1 MAEVSSVPPLLS
13 GNLAFFFDL
22 DGTLAEIKPHPD
34 QVYIP
39 AAVRTLLQKMSVM
52 SDGALALISGRSM
65 AELDKLATPFHF
77 PLAGVHGAERRDIND
92 KTHIVTLP
100 EPMVGALHQYLND
113 ALTLLPGT
121 ELEPKGM
128 AFALHYRQAPEAK
141 EAIFALAQEM
151 IQRYPELA
159 LQPGKCVVELKP
171 LGIDKGAAIRAFM
184 QEAPFAGRT
193 PLFIGDDLTD
203 EAGFKQVNALG
214 GLTIKV
220 GSGETIA
227 NHRLANVRMVYH
239 WLGKLTQHIEQQKP
253 DILRG
258 ENYESLSGSL

>member
-52 SDGALALISGRSM
+52 SNGALALISGRSM
-65 AELDKLATPFHF
+65 SELDRLATPFHF

-92 KTHIVTLP
+92 KTHVVTLP
-100 EPMVGALHQYLND
+100 EPVVKALQQQLSE
-113 ALTLLPGT
+113 ALLPFPGT
-121 ELEPKGM
+121 EIEAKGM
-128 AFALHYRQAPEAK
+128 AFALHYRHAPEAAD
-141 EAIFALAQEM
+141 AILELAKSM
-151 IQRYPELA
+151 TLRYPELA

-193 PLFIGDDLTD
+193 PIFIGDDLTD

-220 GSGETIA
+220 GAGVTSA
-227 NHRLANVRMVYH
+227 HYRLANVRMVYH
-239 WLGKLTQHIEQQKP
+239 WLGKLTHYIEQQKS

-258 ENYESLSGSL
+258 EDYEPLSGSL